1 MMERFVEIEYL
12 TAEKRVETLQAELPN
27 EVKLAKKSHY
37 QQVINKLNKETIF
50 QPMKWPT
57 STRKYSTPP
66 IQKTD
71 GLLATSC
78 KEKRDALKQALLTP
92 TSQSSG
98 TVLQLG

>member
-1 MMERFVEIEYL
+1 MERFVEIENPA
-12 TAEKRVETLQAELPN
+12 AEERVKTLQAELHN

-37 QQVINKLNKETIF
+37 QQVINELNKETIF
-50 QPMKWPT
+50 QAMKWPT

-71 GLLATSC
+71 GLLATSR
-78 KEKRDALKQALLTP
+78 KEKKDALKQALLTP
-92 TSQSSG
+92 TSQSLE